1 MRNLSSLALLGVAV
15 VAVFAFGACNSTER
29 TASKVAPGATSSS
42 ATPSVANK
50 TNPTVPAPPDNARRV
65 NVQQAQD
72 LAARGQAFF
81 VDVRNQAAFD
91 QGHIRGA
98 KLIPVGEVAARTGEL
113 PRDKTIIT
121 YCS

>member
-1 MRNLSSLALLGVAV
+1 MRIFSSVAILVLAIVAV
-15 VAVFAFGACNSTER
+15 GLFGACNSAER
-29 TASKVAPGATSSS
+29 SASKVAPTSNP
-42 ATPSVANK
+42 AGANK
-50 TNPTVPAPPDNARRV
+50 TNPAPNPADTARRI

-72 LAARGQAFF
+72 LIARGQAVV

-91 QGHIRGA
+91 QGHIHGA
-98 KLIPVGEVAARTGEL
+98 KLIPFAEVADRSGEL

>member
-1 MRNLSSLALLGVAV
+1 MRILSSLAFLVVAV

-29 TASKVAPGATSSS
+29 TASKVATSPDP
-42 ATPSVANK
+42 AVANK

-65 NVQQAQD
+65 NVQQAQE
-72 LAARGQAFF
+72 LAASGQAFF

-98 KLIPVGEVAARTGEL
+98 KLIPLGEVADRSGEL

>member
-1 MRNLSSLALLGVAV
+1 MRIFSAIAFLV
-15 VAVFAFGACNSTER
+15 VAILAFGACNSSDRIAKT
-29 TASKVAPGATSSS
+29 ATS
-42 ATPSVANK
+42 
-50 TNPTVPAPPDNARRV
+50 TNPTANKVNPVAPNPPDSARRI

-81 VDVRNQAAFD
+81 VDVRNQPAYD
-91 QGHIRGA
+91 QGHIAGA
-98 KLIPVGEVAARTGEL
+98 KLIPVAEVANRIGEL

>member
-1 MRNLSSLALLGVAV
+1 MRVFSLLTILVVGVL
-15 VAVFAFGACNSTER
+15 AFGACNSTDR
-29 TASKVAPGATSSS
+29 KGSKVASGANPS
-42 ATPSVANK
+42 AANK
-50 TNPTVPAPPDNARRV
+50 TNPVAPTPPDSSRRV

-72 LAARGQAFF
+72 LFARGQAVF

-98 KLIPVGEVAARTGEL
+98 KLIPVGEVADRSGEL

>member
-1 MRNLSSLALLGVAV
+1 MRIFSSLAIPAVAIL
-15 VAVFAFGACNSTER
+15 AFGACNSTER
-29 TASKVAPGATSSS
+29 TASKVAPTNNS
-42 ATPSVANK
+42 SVANNV
-50 TNPTVPAPPDNARRV
+50 NPVAPNPPDSARRI

-72 LAARGQAFF
+72 LVSRGQAYF

-91 QGHIRGA
+91 LGHIPGA
-98 KLIPVGEVAARTGEL
+98 KLIPFAEVAARSGEL

>member
-1 MRNLSSLALLGVAV
+1 MRILSSLAFLVVAV

-29 TASKVAPGATSSS
+29 TASKVAPGATR
-42 ATPSVANK
+42 PVARIRQIRPP
-50 TNPTVPAPPDNARRV
+50 PTPPDNARRI

-81 VDVRNQAAFD
+81 VDVRNQPAFD

-98 KLIPVGEVAARTGEL
+98 KLIPLGEVAARTGEL